1 MVYILYF
8 VMLFKKVLQ
17 GGNDG
22 EENDLLLMEHELRQS
37 IEKAK
42 SMAASCKINTEEEGQ
57 FETNAA
63 GVHH

>member
-1 MVYILYF
+1 
-8 VMLFKKVLQ
+8 
-17 GGNDG
+17 
-22 EENDLLLMEHELRQS
+22 MEQELRHS

-63 GVHH
+63 GVNHSIGQDLIYPDFKSNVNYN

>member
-1 MVYILYF
+1 
-8 VMLFKKVLQ
+8 
-17 GGNDG
+17 
-22 EENDLLLMEHELRQS
+22 MEHELRHS

-63 GVHH
+63 GVNLAISQDLIYPDFKTDVNYN